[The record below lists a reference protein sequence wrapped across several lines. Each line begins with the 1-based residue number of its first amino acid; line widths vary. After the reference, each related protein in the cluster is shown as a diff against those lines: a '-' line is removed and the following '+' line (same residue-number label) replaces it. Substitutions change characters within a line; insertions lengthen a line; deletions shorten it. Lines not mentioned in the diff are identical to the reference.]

1 MKWVEKNFHDF
12 IIRNK
17 VIGFF
22 KEPIR
27 LKSGRLSHWY
37 INWRNIS
44 TDVFLIDKLT
54 DFLISFVNHLKLK
67 PNCFYGVPEGA
78 SKLGIITQY
87 KWAKK
92 QENYKSGLFH
102 LSMGRG
108 NPKEH
113 GELKDRYFLGL
124 PKGNVIIIEDVTT
137 TGGSLLDTIKIL
149 KDLDATIIAA
159 IGLTDRNERRDD
171 GKRVEEIILKE
182 GIQYYTMSNA
192 VDLLPKLKIDDSI
205 KLKIEE
211 YFNKYGSKEL
221 KLP

>member
-1 MKWVEKNFHDF
+1 MNWIEKKFHDF
-12 IIRNK
+12 IIKNK

-22 KEPIR
+22 KDAIK

-44 TDVFLIDKLT
+44 ADVFLIDKLT
-54 DFLISFVNHLKLK
+54 DFIISFVNHLKLK
-67 PNCFYGVPEGA
+67 PNCFFGVPEGA

-92 QENYKSGLFH
+92 QENYNSGLFH

-108 NPKEH
+108 KPKEH
-113 GELKDRYFLGL
+113 GEPKDRYFLGL

-137 TGGSLLDTIKIL
+137 TGGSLISTIKIL
-149 KDLDATIIAA
+149 KDMDVVIIAA
-159 IGLTDRNERRDD
+159 IGLTDRNELRDD
-171 GKRVEEIILKE
+171 GKRVEEMILKE
-182 GIQYYTMSNA
+182 GVQYYAMSNA
-192 VDLLPKLKIDDSI
+192 VDLLPMLKIADNVKI
-205 KLKIEE
+205 KIEE

-221 KLP
+221 KMP